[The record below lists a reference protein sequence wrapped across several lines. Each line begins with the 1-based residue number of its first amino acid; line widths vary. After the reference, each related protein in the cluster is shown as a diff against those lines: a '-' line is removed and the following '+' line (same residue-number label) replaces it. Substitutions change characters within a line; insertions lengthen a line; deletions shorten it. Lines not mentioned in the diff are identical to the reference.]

1 MKMDKSWKREERIIA
16 KAFNSTRA
24 LMKGT
29 NEKSDI
35 ISELFCIDVK
45 LRTRWQIEKW
55 FEELRMYAQK
65 CDKIPILTLRKPRA
79 KRRLAVIDFDF
90 LIATLKSAGLLQDS

>member
-1 MKMDKSWKREERIIA
+1 MDKTWKREERIVA
-16 KAFNSTRA
+16 KSFNSTRA

-35 ISELFCIDVK
+35 VSELFCIDVK
-45 LRTRWQIEKW
+45 LRNRWQIEKW
-55 FEELRMYAQK
+55 FDELRAYAQK

-79 KRRLAVIDFDF
+79 KRRLAMVDFDF
-90 LIATLKSAGLLQDS
+90 LIATLKGAGLLQDA